1 MSVDVTARP
10 LARVTRGSVRPPAG
24 SAASGLRGRLRE
36 IARGSATPDRL
47 RRAAAV
53 LVLGCLIAGLV
64 SLVSGTNRTRAVADG
79 GERVGGI
86 VADAA
91 QLYRSLADADAMAT
105 SGFVSGGQEPAAV
118 RARYDDDITRA
129 SARLIDAAGKLP
141 AADPAAEPVATLA
154 EKLPVYTSLVET
166 ARVYNRQGLPLG
178 QSYLST
184 ASKLM
189 TGEMLP
195 AAAKLRALQTDAL
208 RSAFATGGGIPWAP
222 LLTLLAAVAAV
233 VDVALRERRRTNRV
247 LSPGLTVSAGA
258 LVLALIWWLV
268 ASAIAGSGLGAA
280 GRHAAVASALD
291 DASTAVLQARSNESL
306 VLVARNS
313 GGNADGVYVEQM
325 KKVLGEDGNGGLLAE
340 AAADADPEATTSI
353 DAIRTAAKDW
363 QAAHATVRKL
373 DDGGEYQEAVRSA
386 VGSGATSSGTTFD
399 ELDAALA
406 EAVDAERVA
415 FTDAARS
422 ASGALFGLAGG
433 PAVLALVAAAGAVAG
448 LGRRIGEY
456 R

>member
-1 MSVDVTARP
+1 M
-10 LARVTRGSVRPPAG
+10 
-24 SAASGLRGRLRE
+24 SGLRGRLRE
-36 IARGSATPDRL
+36 VARGTATPDRL
-47 RRAAAV
+47 RRVTAV
-53 LVLGCLIAGLV
+53 LVLGCLVAGLV
-64 SLVSGTNRTRAVADG
+64 SLVSGTNRTRAVTDG

-105 SGFVSGGQEPAAV
+105 SGFVSGGQEPPTV
-118 RARYDDDITRA
+118 RARYDSDIARA

-141 AADPAAEPVATLA
+141 AGDPAAAPVAVLA

-189 TGEMLP
+189 TGQMLP
-195 AAAKLRALQTDAL
+195 AAAELRTLQTDAL

-222 LLTLLAAVAAV
+222 LLTLVAALSAV

-247 LSPGLTVSAGA
+247 LSPGLTVAAGA

-268 ASAIAGSGLGAA
+268 ASAVAGSGLGAA
-280 GRHAAVASALD
+280 SRHASVASALD
-291 DASTAVLQARSNESL
+291 DAGTAVLQARSNESL

-325 KKVLGEDGNGGLLAE
+325 KKVLGEDGNGGLLAA
-340 AAADADPEATTSI
+340 AAADADADATASI
-353 DAIRTAAKDW
+353 DAIRTAAEEW
-363 QAAHATVRKL
+363 QAAHAAVREL
-373 DDGGEYQEAVRSA
+373 DDDGAYQEAVASA
-386 VGSGATSSGTTFD
+386 VGTDADSSGSRFD
-399 ELDAALA
+399 QLDAALA
-406 EAVDAERVA
+406 RAVEAERAA
-415 FTDAARS
+415 FADAAGS